1 MGRKN
6 RKRFEW
12 VPYLCIAAGLL
23 CMLYPYCSEYIFQ
36 NRTASVISTYERA
49 SMALEESQHQEMLE
63 QAQRYN
69 EYLAGSQEKL
79 TDPFQTKKGEANDL
93 MYDQLLSTGG
103 SDVMAYIEIP
113 KINVVLPIYHG
124 TSSQVLSNGVGHL
137 EGTSLPVG
145 GQDTHTVLTGHTGID
160 QARLLSDLN
169 EIEEGDVFCI
179 YVLGACLKY
188 QVFDVETVLPDD
200 TEGLQIIKGED
211 RATLVTCTPYGINTH
226 RLLVHGRRMEE
237 GFADVEAPGEK
248 TEHSRDSQWQKRYQY
263 AALIG
268 GLLIIGI
275 ILLFSQ
281 DILKI
286 AGICLMISGTFLFI
300 SPELMQTA
308 QKVKMQIVIQ
318 TYEKSEETQKQ
329 HQEESALYQKMVTY
343 NQTIYREQQKGL
355 DNLGEDGA
363 MENFENEMIG
373 ILEIPAMNQDF
384 PIYAGATAEHMSEGV
399 AVMKDTSLPVGGED
413 TNCVIAG
420 HRGYNRS
427 KTFFK
432 DIECLSAGD
441 RIYIKNSWEELVYE
455 VEKIDIV
462 TPNDVDAVK
471 IRPGKDMV
479 TLLTCHPYGSNGKY
493 RYLVYCS
500 RVKDA
505 EKDDR
510 KKEVSYAYK
519 DHIVASD
526 GQIYSLSSKDIQK
539 EKYFR
544 WLCAI
549 ILFLIMAAMKIK
561 DMWRKRRQT

>member
-1 MGRKN
+1 M
-6 RKRFEW
+6 
-12 VPYLCIAAGLL
+12 
-23 CMLYPYCSEYIFQ
+23 
-36 NRTASVISTYERA
+36 
-49 SMALEESQHQEMLE
+49 
-63 QAQRYN
+63 
-69 EYLAGSQEKL
+69 
-79 TDPFQTKKGEANDL
+79 
-93 MYDQLLSTGG
+93 
-103 SDVMAYIEIP
+103 
-113 KINVVLPIYHG
+113 
-124 TSSQVLSNGVGHL
+124 
-137 EGTSLPVG
+137 
-145 GQDTHTVLTGHTGID
+145 
-160 QARLLSDLN
+160 
-169 EIEEGDVFCI
+169 
-179 YVLGACLKY
+179 LGACLKY

-200 TEGLQIIKGED
+200 TDGLQIIKGED

-226 RLLVHGRRMEE
+226 RLLVHGRRLEE

-248 TEHSRDSQWQKRYQY
+248 IEHSRGSQWQKRYQY

-363 MENFENEMIG
+363 MENFKNEMIG
-373 ILEIPAMNQDF
+373 VLEIPALNQDF
-384 PIYAGATAEHMSEGV
+384 PIYAGATSEHMSEGV

-432 DIECLSAGD
+432 DIEYLSAGD
-441 RIYIKNSWEELVYE
+441 RIYIKNSWEEVVYE

-505 EKDDR
+505 GKDDR

>member
-36 NRTASVISTYERA
+36 NRTTSVISTYERA

-63 QAQRYN
+63 QAQHYN

-79 TDPFQTKKGEANDL
+79 TDPFQMKKGEANDL

-124 TSSQVLSNGVGHL
+124 TSSQVLSKGVGHL

-145 GQDTHTVLTGHTGID
+145 GQDTHTVLTGHTGLD

-200 TEGLQIIKGED
+200 TDGLQIIKGED

-248 TEHSRDSQWQKRYQY
+248 TEHSIDSQWQKRYQY

-275 ILLFSQ
+275 ILIFSQ
-281 DILKI
+281 NILKI

-373 ILEIPAMNQDF
+373 VLEIPAMNQDF

-399 AVMKDTSLPVGGED
+399 AVMKDTSLPVGGEN

-427 KTFFK
+427 KTF
-432 DIECLSAGD
+432 L
-441 RIYIKNSWEELVYE
+441 
-455 VEKIDIV
+455 KI
-462 TPNDVDAVK
+462 
-471 IRPGKDMV
+471 
-479 TLLTCHPYGSNGKY
+479 
-493 RYLVYCS
+493 
-500 RVKDA
+500 
-505 EKDDR
+505 
-510 KKEVSYAYK
+510 
-519 DHIVASD
+519 
-526 GQIYSLSSKDIQK
+526 
-539 EKYFR
+539 
-544 WLCAI
+544 
-549 ILFLIMAAMKIK
+549 
-561 DMWRKRRQT
+561 